1 MPLKPTFFAELKR
14 RHVYKVGAMYAVGG
28 WLLVQMATQVF
39 PFFEVPNAAVRL
51 VVVVVVLGFPI
62 ALVLAWL
69 YDLTPQGI
77 VRTPGSPDEE
87 AAVVVPVRLDN
98 GRKLSFVLG
107 GLLLLALAGVVVGST
122 VLRPADA
129 PRDRSLAVLPFES
142 LSDDKANAYFAQ
154 GIQDEI
160 LTRLSRVGA
169 LRVISRKSTADLDS
183 RPGDLPEIARRL
195 GVANLLEGSV
205 QKDGDTVRINVQL
218 IRADTDEHLWTETYD
233 RKLDSILGVEGE
245 VAQAIAD
252 ALNAR
257 LTGAETR
264 ALDQAATRNAAAY
277 DAYLRG
283 LSYELRFSGNQDYL
297 DARRHYRE
305 AVKADPQFALAWA
318 HLATTVSYLYLNGF
332 GHDAQGQAEMRDAA
346 DTAMRLQP
354 DLGESWLARGFYFY
368 RGLGDFDAAL
378 AAFEQARRRLPN
390 SAEVSAAIAY
400 VLRRQDRMGRAIASL
415 QRAAER
421 DPQNISHWIGIS
433 ETEAA
438 LRRYQA
444 ARSAIDR
451 AIAISPE
458 NPSLNALKANLY
470 QAEGDLDGAQA
481 IIDAL
486 PAAFLMQAVQVI
498 GTQLL
503 YRRQYP
509 AIVEVVDK
517 LLATP
522 EIELGDQ
529 VIGLQSLLAGAYYFD
544 GQRARAAAAFEIGK
558 AQALALRARGLES
571 AGFACNL
578 GVIEIGL
585 GNLARA
591 LEEGQACAEASRGD
605 RWQHALDQFAIA
617 KIEALGG
624 EREAAL
630 TQLESLLATPNALNP
645 GDLRYSPVWDRVR
658 DDPRFRKVLAA
669 SRRPLVGS

>member
-1 MPLKPTFFAELKR
+1 MSKRSFFAELKR

-39 PFFEVPNAAVRL
+39 PFFDVPNAAVRL
-51 VVVVVVLGFPI
+51 VVIVVVLGFPI

-77 VRTPGSPDEE
+77 VRTPDSADDE
-87 AAVVVPVRLDN
+87 AAVVLPVRLGN
-98 GRKLSFVLG
+98 GRKLSFALA
-107 GLLLLALAGVVVGST
+107 GLLLLALAFVVAERT

-129 PRDRSLAVLPFES
+129 PLDRSLAVLPFES

-169 LRVISRKSTADLDS
+169 LRVISRNSTASLDS
-183 RPGDLPEIARRL
+183 KPGDLPGIARRL
-195 GVANLLEGSV
+195 GVAHLLEGSV

-218 IRADTDEHLWTETYD
+218 IRADTDEHLWAETYD
-233 RKLDSILGVEGE
+233 RKLDSIFGVEGE

-257 LTGAETR
+257 LTGAETK

-283 LSYELRFSGNQDYL
+283 LSYELRFSDNQDYL

-305 AVKADPQFALAWA
+305 AVKADPQFALAWV

-332 GHDAQGQAEMRDAA
+332 GHDAQGLAELRDAA

-354 DLGESWLARGFYFY
+354 DLGEAWLARGYYFY

-390 SAEVSAAIAY
+390 SADVNAAIAY
-400 VLRRQDRMGRAIASL
+400 VLRRQDRLNQAIANL
-415 QRAAER
+415 KRATEQ
-421 DPQNISHWIGIS
+421 DPGNISHWTGIS

-438 LRRYQA
+438 LRRYDAAQA
-444 ARSAIDR
+444 AIDR

-458 NPSLNALKANLY
+458 NPGLIVQKTGLY
-470 QAEGDLDGAQA
+470 QAEGKLDRAQE

-486 PAAFLMQAVQVI
+486 PAEVAARAVAI
-498 GTQLL
+498 TGTQML
-503 YRRQYP
+503 YRRQYL
-509 AIVEVVDK
+509 AVTELVGK

-522 EIELGDQ
+522 GLELGDQ
-529 VIGLQSLLAGAYYFD
+529 VIGLQSLLGGGYYFA
-544 GQRARAAAAFEIGK
+544 GQREEANAAFTAGK
-558 AQALALRARGLES
+558 NKALELRARGMES

-578 GVIEIGL
+578 AIIEAGL
-585 GNLARA
+585 GERAAA
-591 LEEGQACAEASRGD
+591 LEEGEKCLRSSRGD
-605 RWQHALDQFAIA
+605 RWQEGLDAFAMA
-617 KIEALGG
+617 KIEALAG
-624 EREAAL
+624 EHEATL
-630 TQLESLLATPNALNP
+630 KRLESLTTTANALNP
-645 GDLRYSPVWDRVR
+645 GDLRYSPVWDSVR
-658 DDPRFRKVLAA
+658 DDPRFQKVLTA
-669 SRRPLVGS
+669 SSLPLAGN

>member
-77 VRTPGSPDEE
+77 VRTPDSSDEE
-87 AAVVVPVRLDN
+87 VAVVVPVRLDN
-98 GRKLSFVLG
+98 GRKLSVVLG
-107 GLLLLALAGVVVGST
+107 GLLLLALAGVVVGRT
-122 VLRPADA
+122 VLRPADPA
-129 PRDRSLAVLPFES
+129 RDRSLAVLPFES

-233 RKLDSILGVEGE
+233 RKLDSIFGVEGE

-332 GHDAQGQAEMRDAA
+332 GHDAQGLAEMRDAA
-346 DTAMRLQP
+346 DTAMRLQR

-400 VLRRQDRMGRAIASL
+400 VLRRQDRMGQAIASL

-421 DPQNISHWIGIS
+421 DPQNVSHWIGIS

-444 ARSAIDR
+444 ARSAIDK

-544 GQRARAAAAFEIGK
+544 GQRARATAAFGIGK

-591 LEEGQACAEASRGD
+591 LEEGRACADASRGD

-669 SRRPLVGS
+669 SSRPLVGS